1 MAGVSE
7 QGFTTK
13 SVAEITADLNARFT
27 GTFGNQFD
35 VSPEGPDGQT
45 IGILAEVLGSVW
57 EQAEASYNAYSPTN
71 AFGVG
76 LDKVSELNGLT
87 RITNLPTSVAITLV
101 GTVGTIVPSGYAIK
115 TDDGLV
121 FQTIATAVI
130 PAIVSAKCTTMGAI
144 KILAGDVHILT
155 STIPG
160 LASAS
165 NLEPG
170 ITGIVREE
178 DPAFRSRRESSTINR
193 GTNSTD
199 TIYEGVRS
207 LNLPYIA
214 IIENNTK
221 ATVNGI
227 PASSFLTVVEGGT
240 PEEVSRIIYDNKPQ
254 GIEAFGSI
262 ITVITDSKGY
272 PHNIGISRPA
282 PVDVSITASITN
294 LPGASVDSGTLVD
307 DALVKYINNLN
318 ISESVYW
325 SYLFPAVLTA
335 VPNIKI
341 NSITIKF
348 TSDATFGVTDLPISA
363 QQRARTDTS
372 KVVVN
377 VV

>member
-13 SVAEITADLNARFT
+13 TVAEITSDLNARFT

-35 VSPEGPDGQT
+35 TSPEGPDGQT

-57 EQAEASYNAYSPTN
+57 EQAEASFNAYSPSN

-76 LDKVSELNGLT
+76 LDKVVELNAIT
-87 RITNLPTSVAITLV
+87 RITNMPTSVAMSFV
-101 GTVGTIVPSGYAIK
+101 GTAGTIIPVGYPIE

-121 FQTIATAVI
+121 FQTIANAVL
-130 PAIVSAKCTTMGAI
+130 PAIVTAKCTTMGAI
-144 KILAGDVHILT
+144 KILANDVHVLRT
-155 STIPG
+155 EIPG
-160 LASAS
+160 LVSAT

-178 DPAFRSRRESSTINR
+178 DPALKSRREASTNNR
-193 GTNSTD
+193 GTNSMD

-214 IIENNTK
+214 IIENNKNITI
-221 ATVNGI
+221 NGI
-227 PASSFLTVVEGGT
+227 PAKAFLTVVEGGT

-254 GIEAFGSI
+254 GIEAFGEI
-262 ITVITDSKGY
+262 ITVILDTKGY
-272 PHNIGISRPA
+272 PHDIGISRPA
-282 PVDVSITASITN
+282 PVDVSVIASITN
-294 LPGASVDSGTLVD
+294 LPGASVDSATLVNY
-307 DALVKYINNLN
+307 ALVDHVNGLN
-318 ISESVYW
+318 ISSDVYW
-325 SYLFPAVLTA
+325 GHLFPAVLLK
-335 VPNIKI
+335 VPFIKI

-348 TSDATFGVTDLPISA
+348 TSDATYGVDDLDISP
-363 QQRARTDTS
+363 QQRARTDAS

-377 VV
+377 VI

>member
-13 SVAEITADLNARFT
+13 TVAEITSDLNARFT

-35 VSPEGPDGQT
+35 TSPEGPDGQT
-45 IGILAEVLGSVW
+45 IGILAEVLGGVW
-57 EQAEASYNAYSPTN
+57 EQAEASFNAYSPSN

-76 LDKVSELNGLT
+76 LDKVVELNAIT
-87 RITNLPTSVAITLV
+87 RITNMPTSVAMTFT
-101 GTVGTIVPSGYAIK
+101 GTAGTIVPSGYAIS
-115 TDDGLV
+115 TEDGLV
-121 FQTIATAVI
+121 FQTIAPAVL
-130 PAIVSAKCTTMGAI
+130 PAIVTAKCTTMGAI
-144 KILAGDVHILT
+144 KILANDVHVL
-155 STIPG
+155 SADIPG
-160 LASAS
+160 LVIAT
-165 NLEPG
+165 NPEPG

-178 DPAFRSRRESSTINR
+178 DPALKSRRESSTSNR
-193 GTNSTD
+193 GTNSID
-199 TIYEGVRS
+199 SIYEGVRS

-214 IIENNTK
+214 IIENNTN
-221 ATVNGI
+221 ATVNGV
-227 PASSFLTVVEGGT
+227 PAKAFLTVVEGGT

-262 ITVITDSKGY
+262 TTVITDSKGY

-307 DALVKYINNLN
+307 EALVKYINNLN

-341 NSITIKF
+341 NFITIKF